1 VVTGI
6 MPEIHFTALDLN
18 LLRVFDALA
27 EERSVTRAGAR
38 LGLTQSAVSH
48 ALNRL
53 RHVLQDEL
61 FVRGPDGMRPT
72 ARAQEIAPRLRQG
85 LHQLQLAL
93 TPSAFVPA
101 ATRRRFTVAAG
112 TYVGA
117 LLMPAVM
124 RRIRREAPAAEVRLR
139 PIDDALGDD
148 LQAGRTDLAIGA
160 FGQGARVF
168 GRETLFA
175 ETSVWAMRADHPA
188 ARAKELSLKSLADA
202 PHVILA
208 SAREEQAVDGQ
219 VSGGGLKR
227 RVIWDDGGA
236 LDVALA
242 REGLS
247 RTIGLTVQDAQSALA
262 VVRETDMVALT
273 PRRMAAAFAQTYGL
287 VFFEPPYPS
296 PPIAIEALWRRDLT
310 ESRPL
315 EWLKAC
321 LRSAAAEL

>member
-1 VVTGI
+1 MITGI

-53 RHVLQDEL
+53 RHILQDEL
-61 FVRGPDGMRPT
+61 FVRGPEGMRPT

-93 TPSAFVPA
+93 TPSAFLPA
-101 ATRRRFTVAAG
+101 ATRRRFTIAAG
-112 TYVGA
+112 PYVGT
-117 LLMPAVM
+117 LLMPGVM
-124 RRIRREAPAAEVRLR
+124 RRIRQEAPAAEVRLR
-139 PIDDALGDD
+139 AIDDGLGDD

-160 FGQGARVF
+160 FGQGARSF
-168 GRETLFA
+168 ARETLFG
-175 ETSVWAMRADHPA
+175 ETSVWVLRADHPA
-188 ARAKELSLKSLADA
+188 ANDGPLTLRTLAGI

-219 VSGGGLKR
+219 VSGGGLER

-236 LDVALA
+236 LDGALA

-247 RTIGLTVQDAQSALA
+247 RTIALTVQDAQSALA
-262 VVRETDMVALT
+262 VARDTDMAALA
-273 PRRMAAAFAQTYGL
+273 PRRMAAAFAQAYGL
-287 VFFEPPYPS
+287 VVFEPPYAS
-296 PPIAIEALWRRDLT
+296 PPIQIEALWRRDLT

-321 LRSAAAEL
+321 LRAAAAEL

>member
-1 VVTGI
+1 MITDN
-6 MPEIHFTALDLN
+6 MPEIHFSALDLN

-61 FVRGPDGMRPT
+61 FVRAPDGMRPT
-72 ARAQEIAPRLRQG
+72 ARALEIAPRLRQG
-85 LHQLQLAL
+85 LHQLQVAL
-93 TPSAFVPA
+93 TPSAFLPA
-101 ATRRRFTVAAG
+101 ATRRRFTIAAG
-112 TYVGA
+112 AYVGT
-117 LLMPAVM
+117 LMMPAVM
-124 RRIRREAPAAEVRLR
+124 RRVRREAPAAEVRLR
-139 PIDDALGDD
+139 PIDDGLGDD

-160 FGQGARVF
+160 FGQGARLF
-168 GRETLFA
+168 GRETLFT

-188 ARAKELSLKSLADA
+188 ARDRALTLRTLAEV
-202 PHVILA
+202 PHIILA
-208 SAREEQAVDGQ
+208 SAREEHAVDGQ
-219 VSGGGLKR
+219 VSGGGIER
-227 RVIWDDGGA
+227 RVIWDDGAA

-247 RTIGLTVQDAQSALA
+247 RTVGLTVQDALSALA
-262 VVRETDMVALT
+262 IVRDTDMVALA
-273 PRRMAAAFAQTYGL
+273 PRRMAAAFAQAYGL
-287 VFFEPPYPS
+287 VVFEPPYAS
-296 PPIAIEALWRRDLT
+296 PPMNIEALWRRDLA

-315 EWLKAC
+315 EWLRAC